1 MFAKS
6 NSHIIFK
13 LVLQGS
19 RIFTPSSLEAI
30 TGDML
35 IHDSIYSWQGFG
47 GPLRL
52 GSGKCNLS
60 VFDLRLGKT
69 SQLTHLRPM
78 IVVVS
83 DVTESSMS
91 VRSCAGH
98 IATNVT
104 NEFKIQPQRMLFV
117 EHYPETTYGDQNQY
131 TIAERYDMVEFTW
144 MEDKAIK
151 PRWHRLTPALWDTVS
166 ELMRTRNQ

>member
-1 MFAKS
+1 
-6 NSHIIFK
+6 
-13 LVLQGS
+13 
-19 RIFTPSSLEAI
+19 
-30 TGDML
+30 ML
-35 IHDSIYSWQGFG
+35 IHNAIYSWQGFG

-69 SQLTHLRPM
+69 HQLTHLRPI

-83 DVTESSMS
+83 DVAESSMS

-104 NEFKIQPQRMLFV
+104 KKFDIQPQRMLFV
-117 EHYPETTYGDQNQY
+117 EHYPETSYGDLSQY
-131 TIAERYDMVEFTW
+131 TIPKRYDMVDFTW

-151 PRWHRLTPALWDTVS
+151 PRWHRLRPPMWDTVN
-166 ELMRTRNQ
+166 ELMRTPSQ